1 MPKVQA
7 FSISG
12 LEVRLYSSDHLPP
25 HIHVRNVGEW
35 EIRVY
40 FLRCTRKHLDYDVK
54 WPPSFGGPR
63 SKTRKRIL
71 EKVLAN
77 KAALLEEWEAKVDY

>member
-7 FSISG
+7 FAISG
-12 LEVRLYSSDHLPP
+12 LDVRFYSSDHLPP
-25 HIHVRNVGEW
+25 HIHVRDVGEW

-40 FLRCTRKHLDYDVK
+40 FLLCTERRLEYDVK
-54 WPPSFGGPR
+54 WPKSFDGPR
-63 SKTRKRIL
+63 SKTGKRIL

-77 KAALLEEWEAKVDY
+77 KAALLAEWEANVDY